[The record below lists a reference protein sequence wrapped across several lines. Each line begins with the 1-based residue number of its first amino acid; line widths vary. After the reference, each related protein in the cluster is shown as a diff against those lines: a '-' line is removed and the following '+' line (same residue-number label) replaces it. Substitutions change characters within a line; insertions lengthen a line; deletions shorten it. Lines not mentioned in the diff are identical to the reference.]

1 MSGLTDETRR
11 LLAQTSTAT
20 LATQLFKRGLRN
32 TFLLGVSRLNHDPG
46 PVMVGEAYTL
56 RYIPAREDL
65 NGPGEYGDHHPQRR
79 AIEECPPGA
88 VLVAD
93 CRRDVSAASGG
104 DILMTRL
111 AERGVGGMV
120 TDGGMRDVA
129 NIAKLAMPVYI
140 GAPSAPASFH
150 RHAAVDAN
158 VPIAC
163 GGVPV
168 YPGDVMVGDRRRRGR
183 DPAPPRRRGRRRCRR
198 AGAARDLDPGRGQGR
213 QGDLRPLSARRR
225 DPRPLRRLP
234 SSLGDRM
241 DPAGSC
247 RRVHAGQY
255 GRDARPPAWS
265 RRSP

>member
-1 MSGLTDETRR
+1 MSDLSEETKR

-32 TFLLGVSRLNHDPG
+32 MFLLGVSRLNHDPG

-65 NGPGEYGDHHPQRR
+65 NGPGEYGDDHPQRY
-79 AIEECPPGA
+79 AIEHCPPGA

-93 CRRDVSAASGG
+93 CRRDTSAASGG

-111 AERGVGGMV
+111 AARGVGGMV
-120 TDGGMRDVA
+120 TDGGMRDVL

-168 YPGDVMVGDRRRRGR
+168 YPGDIVVGDLDGVIVIPRHLADEVAHDAAEQEQLETWILDQVR
-183 DPAPPRRRGRRRCRR
+183 DGQGISGLYPPNDATRARYEAWRR
-198 AGAARDLDPGRGQGR
+198 A
-213 QGDLRPLSARRR
+213 
-225 DPRPLRRLP
+225 
-234 SSLGDRM
+234 
-241 DPAGSC
+241 
-247 RRVHAGQY
+247 
-255 GRDARPPAWS
+255 
-265 RRSP
+265 

>member
-1 MSGLTDETRR
+1 MSEISAETRR

-32 TFLLGVSRLNHDPG
+32 TFLLGVSRLNHDPA
-46 PVMVGEAYTL
+46 PVMVGEAWTL

-65 NGPGEYGDHHPQRR
+65 NGPGEYDESHPQRR
-79 AIEECPPGA
+79 AIEDCPPGA

-93 CRRDVSAASGG
+93 CRRDTSAASGG

-111 AERGVGGMV
+111 ASRGVGGMV

-140 GAPSAPASFH
+140 GAPAAPASFH

-168 YPGDVMVGDRRRRGR
+168 YPADVMVGDLDGVVVIPRHLADEVAHDAVEQEQLEAWILEEVRGGRGIFGLYPPDVDTRARYEASRRR
-183 DPAPPRRRGRRRCRR
+183 
-198 AGAARDLDPGRGQGR
+198 
-213 QGDLRPLSARRR
+213 
-225 DPRPLRRLP
+225 
-234 SSLGDRM
+234 
-241 DPAGSC
+241 
-247 RRVHAGQY
+247 
-255 GRDARPPAWS
+255 
-265 RRSP
+265 

>member
-1 MSGLTDETRR
+1 MALSDETRR

-65 NGPGEYGDHHPQRR
+65 NGPGEYGDRHPQRR

-93 CRRDVSAASGG
+93 CRRDVSAACGG

-120 TDGGMRDVA
+120 ADGGMRDVA
-129 NIAKLAMPVYI
+129 NITKLAMPVYI

-168 YPGDVMVGDRRRRGR
+168 YPGDVMVGDLDGVVVI
-183 DPAPPRRRGRRRCRR
+183 PRHLVDEV
-198 AGAARDLDPGRGQGR
+198 AGNAAEQELLETWILNEVRSGRGIFGLYPPDDETR
-213 QGDLRPLSARRR
+213 AR
-225 DPRPLRRLP
+225 
-234 SSLGDRM
+234 
-241 DPAGSC
+241 
-247 RRVHAGQY
+247 Y
-255 GRDARPPAWS
+255 DAF
-265 RRSP
+265 RRS

>member
-1 MSGLTDETRR
+1 
-11 LLAQTSTAT
+11 
-20 LATQLFKRGLRN
+20 
-32 TFLLGVSRLNHDPG
+32 
-46 PVMVGEAYTL
+46 MVGEAYTL

-129 NIAKLAMPVYI
+129 NIARLAMPVYI

-150 RHAAVDAN
+150 RHAAIDAN

-168 YPGDVMVGDRRRRGR
+168 YPGDVMVGDPDGVVVIPRHLADEVAADAAEQELLETWILNEVRG
-183 DPAPPRRRGRRRCRR
+183 
-198 AGAARDLDPGRGQGR
+198 GRGISGLYPPDDETR
-213 QGDLRPLSARRR
+213 AR
-225 DPRPLRRLP
+225 
-234 SSLGDRM
+234 
-241 DPAGSC
+241 
-247 RRVHAGQY
+247 Y
-255 GRDARPPAWS
+255 DAF
-265 RRSP
+265 RRS

>member
-1 MSGLTDETRR
+1 MLEISAETRR
-11 LLAQTSTAT
+11 LLARTSTAT

-32 TFLLGVSRLNHDPG
+32 TFLLGVSRLNHDPA
-46 PVMVGEAYTL
+46 PVMVGEAWTL

-65 NGPGEYGDHHPQRR
+65 NGPGEYDESHPQRR
-79 AIEECPPGA
+79 AIEDCPPGA

-93 CRRDVSAASGG
+93 CRRDTAAASGG

-111 AERGVGGMV
+111 ASRGVGGMV

-140 GAPSAPASFH
+140 GAPAAPASFH

-168 YPGDVMVGDRRRRGR
+168 YPGDVMVGDLDGVVVIPRHLAEEVAHDATEQEQLEAWILEEVRGGR
-183 DPAPPRRRGRRRCRR
+183 GIFGLYPPDADTRARYEAFRR
-198 AGAARDLDPGRGQGR
+198 A
-213 QGDLRPLSARRR
+213 
-225 DPRPLRRLP
+225 
-234 SSLGDRM
+234 
-241 DPAGSC
+241 
-247 RRVHAGQY
+247 
-255 GRDARPPAWS
+255 
-265 RRSP
+265 

>member
-1 MSGLTDETRR
+1 MAEISAETRR
-11 LLAQTSTAT
+11 LLARTSTAT

-46 PVMVGEAYTL
+46 SVMVGEAYTL

-65 NGPGEYGDHHPQRR
+65 NGPGEYDESHPQRR
-79 AIEECPPGA
+79 AIEDCRPGA

-93 CRRDVSAASGG
+93 CRRDTAAASGG

-111 AERGVGGMV
+111 ASRGVGGMV

-140 GAPSAPASFH
+140 GAPAAPASFH

-168 YPGDVMVGDRRRRGR
+168 YPGDVMVGDLDGVVVIPRHLAEEVAHDAAEQEQLEAWILEEVRGGR
-183 DPAPPRRRGRRRCRR
+183 GILGLYPPDDATRARYEASRR
-198 AGAARDLDPGRGQGR
+198 A
-213 QGDLRPLSARRR
+213 
-225 DPRPLRRLP
+225 
-234 SSLGDRM
+234 
-241 DPAGSC
+241 
-247 RRVHAGQY
+247 
-255 GRDARPPAWS
+255 
-265 RRSP
+265 

>member
-1 MSGLTDETRR
+1 MAEISAETRR

-32 TFLLGVSRLNHDPG
+32 TFLLGVSRLNHDRT

-65 NGPGEYGDHHPQRR
+65 NGPGEYSDRHPQRR
-79 AIEECPPGA
+79 AIEDCPPGA

-93 CRRDVSAASGG
+93 CRRDVGAASGG

-111 AERGVGGMV
+111 ASRGVGGMV

-140 GAPSAPASFH
+140 GAPAAPASFH

-168 YPGDVMVGDRRRRGR
+168 YPGDVMVGDLDGVVVI
-183 DPAPPRRRGRRRCRR
+183 PRHL
-198 AGAARDLDPGRGQGR
+198 ADEVARDAAEQERLEAWILDEVRGGKGIFGLYPPDDDTRARYEASR
-213 QGDLRPLSARRR
+213 QR
-225 DPRPLRRLP
+225 
-234 SSLGDRM
+234 
-241 DPAGSC
+241 
-247 RRVHAGQY
+247 
-255 GRDARPPAWS
+255 
-265 RRSP
+265 

>member
-1 MSGLTDETRR
+1 MSDLSEETKR

-32 TFLLGVSRLNHDPG
+32 TFMLGVSRLNHDRAA
-46 PVMVGEAYTL
+46 VMVGEAYTL

-65 NGPGEYGDHHPQRR
+65 NGPAEYADRSHPQRR
-79 AIEECPPGA
+79 AIEDCPPGA

-93 CRRDVSAASGG
+93 CRRDVAAASGG

-120 TDGGMRDVA
+120 TDGGMRDVV

-168 YPGDVMVGDRRRRGR
+168 YPGDVMVGDQDGVVVI
-183 DPAPPRRRGRRRCRR
+183 PRHLADEVAHDALEQEQLEAWVLDEVR
-198 AGAARDLDPGRGQGR
+198 AGQGIFGLYPPSDETRARYEVF
-213 QGDLRPLSARRR
+213 RRK
-225 DPRPLRRLP
+225 
-234 SSLGDRM
+234 
-241 DPAGSC
+241 
-247 RRVHAGQY
+247 
-255 GRDARPPAWS
+255 
-265 RRSP
+265 

>member
-1 MSGLTDETRR
+1 MSELSAETRR

-32 TFLLGVSRLNHDPG
+32 TFLLGVSRLNSDPG

-65 NGPGEYGDHHPQRR
+65 NGPGEYDDRHPQRHT
-79 AIEECPPGA
+79 IEHCPPGA

-93 CRRDVSAASGG
+93 CRRDTSAASGG

-111 AERGVGGMV
+111 AQRGVAGMV
-120 TDGGMRDVA
+120 TDGGMRDVV

-150 RHAAVDAN
+150 KHAAVDAN

-168 YPGDVMVGDRRRRGR
+168 YPGDVMVGDLDGVVVIPRHLADEVARDSVEQEQLEAWILDQVRAGQGTFGLYPPNEENRARYEASRRG
-183 DPAPPRRRGRRRCRR
+183 
-198 AGAARDLDPGRGQGR
+198 
-213 QGDLRPLSARRR
+213 
-225 DPRPLRRLP
+225 
-234 SSLGDRM
+234 
-241 DPAGSC
+241 
-247 RRVHAGQY
+247 
-255 GRDARPPAWS
+255 
-265 RRSP
+265 

>member
-1 MSGLTDETRR
+1 MTGLTEETRR

-32 TFLLGVSRLNHDPG
+32 TFLLGVSRLNRDPG

-79 AIEECPPGA
+79 AIEECLPGA

-93 CRRDVSAASGG
+93 CRRDTSAASGG

-111 AERGVGGMV
+111 AERGVAGMV

-140 GAPSAPASFH
+140 GAPAAPASFH
-150 RHAAVDAN
+150 RHAAIDAN
-158 VPIAC
+158 VPIGC

-168 YPGDVMVGDRRRRGR
+168 YPGDVMVGDQDGVVVIPRHLADEIAGEAAEQELLETWILNEIRSGKGISGLYPPDEQTRARYEMFRRE
-183 DPAPPRRRGRRRCRR
+183 
-198 AGAARDLDPGRGQGR
+198 
-213 QGDLRPLSARRR
+213 
-225 DPRPLRRLP
+225 
-234 SSLGDRM
+234 
-241 DPAGSC
+241 
-247 RRVHAGQY
+247 
-255 GRDARPPAWS
+255 
-265 RRSP
+265 

>member
-1 MSGLTDETRR
+1 MADVSPETKR

-65 NGPGEYGDHHPQRR
+65 NGPGEYGDRHPQRR
-79 AIEECPPGA
+79 AIEDCPQDA

-93 CRRDVSAASGG
+93 CRRDASAAAGG

-111 AERGVGGMV
+111 ASRGVGGMV

-140 GAPSAPASFH
+140 GAPAAPASFH
-150 RHAAVDAN
+150 RHAAIDAN

-168 YPGDVMVGDRRRRGR
+168 YPGDVMVGDRDGVVVVPRHLADEIARDAAEQELLETWILGEVKGGRGIFGLYPPDDDTRARYEAFRRR
-183 DPAPPRRRGRRRCRR
+183 
-198 AGAARDLDPGRGQGR
+198 
-213 QGDLRPLSARRR
+213 
-225 DPRPLRRLP
+225 
-234 SSLGDRM
+234 
-241 DPAGSC
+241 
-247 RRVHAGQY
+247 
-255 GRDARPPAWS
+255 
-265 RRSP
+265 

>member
-1 MSGLTDETRR
+1 MAEISAETRR
-11 LLAQTSTAT
+11 LLARTSTAT

-32 TFLLGVSRLNHDPG
+32 TFLLGVSRLNHDPA
-46 PVMVGEAYTL
+46 PVMVGEAWTL

-65 NGPGEYGDHHPQRR
+65 NGPGEYDESHPQRR
-79 AIEECPPGA
+79 AIEDCPPGA

-93 CRRDVSAASGG
+93 CRRDTAAASGG

-111 AERGVGGMV
+111 ASRGVGGMV

-140 GAPSAPASFH
+140 GAPAAPASFH

-168 YPGDVMVGDRRRRGR
+168 YPGDVMVGDLDGVVVIPRHLAEEVAHDAAEQEQLEAWILEEVRGGR
-183 DPAPPRRRGRRRCRR
+183 GIFGLYPPDDATRTRYEAFRR
-198 AGAARDLDPGRGQGR
+198 A
-213 QGDLRPLSARRR
+213 
-225 DPRPLRRLP
+225 
-234 SSLGDRM
+234 
-241 DPAGSC
+241 
-247 RRVHAGQY
+247 
-255 GRDARPPAWS
+255 
-265 RRSP
+265 

>member
-1 MSGLTDETRR
+1 MAELSQETKR

-32 TFLLGVSRLNHDPG
+32 AFLLGVSRLNQDAG
-46 PVMVGEAYTL
+46 PVMVGEAWTL

-65 NGPGEYGDHHPQRR
+65 NGPGEYDDRHPQRR

-93 CRRDVSAASGG
+93 CRRDTSAASGG

-111 AERGVGGMV
+111 AQRGVGGMV

-140 GAPSAPASFH
+140 GAPAAPASFH

-168 YPGDVMVGDRRRRGR
+168 YPGDVMVGDLDGVVVI
-183 DPAPPRRRGRRRCRR
+183 PRHL
-198 AGAARDLDPGRGQGR
+198 ADEVARDGAEQELLEGWILEEVRSGKGIPGLYPPDDATR
-213 QGDLRPLSARRR
+213 AR
-225 DPRPLRRLP
+225 
-234 SSLGDRM
+234 
-241 DPAGSC
+241 
-247 RRVHAGQY
+247 Y
-255 GRDARPPAWS
+255 EAW
-265 RRSP
+265 RRS

>member
-1 MSGLTDETRR
+1 MSEVSQETKR

-32 TFLLGVSRLNHDPG
+32 TFLLGVSRLNQDPG
-46 PVMVGEAYTL
+46 PVMVGEAWTL

-65 NGPGEYGDHHPQRR
+65 NGPGEYDDRHPQRR

-93 CRRDVSAASGG
+93 CRRDTSAASGG
-104 DILMTRL
+104 DILLTRL
-111 AERGVGGMV
+111 TQRGVGGMV

-129 NIAKLAMPVYI
+129 NIARLAMPVYI
-140 GAPSAPASFH
+140 GAPAAPASFH

-168 YPGDVMVGDRRRRGR
+168 YPGDVMVGDGDGVVVIPRHLAAEIAGDAAEQERLEAWILAEVRGGKGIFGLYPPDERTRARYEASRRG
-183 DPAPPRRRGRRRCRR
+183 
-198 AGAARDLDPGRGQGR
+198 
-213 QGDLRPLSARRR
+213 
-225 DPRPLRRLP
+225 
-234 SSLGDRM
+234 
-241 DPAGSC
+241 
-247 RRVHAGQY
+247 
-255 GRDARPPAWS
+255 
-265 RRSP
+265 

>member
-1 MSGLTDETRR
+1 MTALTEDTRR
-11 LLAQTSTAT
+11 LLAQSSTAT

-32 TFLLGVSRLNHDPG
+32 TFLLGVSRLNRDPV

-65 NGPGEYGDHHPQRR
+65 NGPGEYGERHPQRR

-93 CRRDVSAASGG
+93 CRRDVSAACGG
-104 DILMTRL
+104 DILLSRL

-129 NIAKLAMPVYI
+129 NIAKLAMPVFI
-140 GAPSAPASFH
+140 GAPAAPASFH

-168 YPGDVMVGDRRRRGR
+168 YPGDVMVGDLDGVVVIPRHLADEVASDAAEQELLEGWILEEVRSGKGI
-183 DPAPPRRRGRRRCRR
+183 PGLYPPDDATR
-198 AGAARDLDPGRGQGR
+198 AR
-213 QGDLRPLSARRR
+213 
-225 DPRPLRRLP
+225 
-234 SSLGDRM
+234 
-241 DPAGSC
+241 
-247 RRVHAGQY
+247 Y
-255 GRDARPPAWS
+255 EAW
-265 RRSP
+265 RRS

>member
-1 MSGLTDETRR
+1 MSEISAETRR

-32 TFLLGVSRLNHDPG
+32 TFLLGVSRLNHDPA
-46 PVMVGEAYTL
+46 PVMVGEAWTL

-65 NGPGEYGDHHPQRR
+65 NGPGEYDESHPQRR
-79 AIEECPPGA
+79 AIEDCPPGA

-93 CRRDVSAASGG
+93 CRRDTSAACGG

-111 AERGVGGMV
+111 ASRGVGGMV

-140 GAPSAPASFH
+140 GAPAAPASFH

-158 VPIAC
+158 VPVAC

-168 YPGDVMVGDRRRRGR
+168 YPGDIMVGDLDGVVVIPRHLAEEVAHDAAEQEQLEAWILEEVRGGRGIFGLYPPDADTRARYEASRRR
-183 DPAPPRRRGRRRCRR
+183 
-198 AGAARDLDPGRGQGR
+198 
-213 QGDLRPLSARRR
+213 
-225 DPRPLRRLP
+225 
-234 SSLGDRM
+234 
-241 DPAGSC
+241 
-247 RRVHAGQY
+247 
-255 GRDARPPAWS
+255 
-265 RRSP
+265 

>member
-1 MSGLTDETRR
+1 MSEISADTRR

-20 LATQLFKRGLRN
+20 LATQLFKGGLRN
-32 TFLLGVSRLNHDPG
+32 TFLLGVSRLNRDPS
-46 PVMVGEAYTL
+46 PVMVGEAWTL

-65 NGPGEYGDHHPQRR
+65 NGPGEYGERHPQRR
-79 AIEECPPGA
+79 AIEDCPPGA

-93 CRRDVSAASGG
+93 CRRDTSAASGG

-111 AERGVGGMV
+111 AARGVGGMV

-140 GAPSAPASFH
+140 GAPAAPASFH

-168 YPGDVMVGDRRRRGR
+168 YPGDVMVGDLDGVVVIPRHLADEVAR
-183 DPAPPRRRGRRRCRR
+183 DAAGQEQLEAWILEEVR
-198 AGAARDLDPGRGQGR
+198 AGKGIFGLYPPDDATRARYE
-213 QGDLRPLSARRR
+213 AFRRE
-225 DPRPLRRLP
+225 
-234 SSLGDRM
+234 
-241 DPAGSC
+241 
-247 RRVHAGQY
+247 
-255 GRDARPPAWS
+255 
-265 RRSP
+265 

>member
-1 MSGLTDETRR
+1 MSRLAEETRR
-11 LLAQTSTAT
+11 LLARSSTAT

-32 TFLLGVSRLNHDPG
+32 TFLLGVSRLNHDPS

-65 NGPGEYGDHHPQRR
+65 NGPGEYGERHPQRR
-79 AIEECPPGA
+79 AIEDCPPGA

-93 CRRDVSAASGG
+93 CRRDTSAACGG

-111 AERGVGGMV
+111 ASRGVGGMV

-140 GAPSAPASFH
+140 GAPAAPASFH

-168 YPGDVMVGDRRRRGR
+168 YPGDVMVGDLDGVVVIPRHLADEVAHDAAEQERLEAWILGEVK
-183 DPAPPRRRGRRRCRR
+183 AGKGIFGLYPPDAETRARYEASRR
-198 AGAARDLDPGRGQGR
+198 A
-213 QGDLRPLSARRR
+213 
-225 DPRPLRRLP
+225 
-234 SSLGDRM
+234 
-241 DPAGSC
+241 
-247 RRVHAGQY
+247 
-255 GRDARPPAWS
+255 
-265 RRSP
+265 

>member
-1 MSGLTDETRR
+1 MNRLTADTRR
-11 LLAQTSTAT
+11 LLARTSTAT

-32 TFLLGVSRLNHDPG
+32 TFLLGVSRLNHDPS
-46 PVMVGEAYTL
+46 PVMVGEAWTL

-65 NGPGEYGDHHPQRR
+65 NGPGEYDERHPQRR
-79 AIEECPPGA
+79 AIEDCPPGA

-93 CRRDVSAASGG
+93 CRRDTSAACGG

-111 AERGVGGMV
+111 ASRGVGGMV

-140 GAPSAPASFH
+140 GAPAAPASFH

-168 YPGDVMVGDRRRRGR
+168 YPGDVMVGDLDGVVVIPRHLADEVAHDAAEQERLEAWILEEVRG
-183 DPAPPRRRGRRRCRR
+183 
-198 AGAARDLDPGRGQGR
+198 GRGIFGLYPPDADTR
-213 QGDLRPLSARRR
+213 ARYEAFR
-225 DPRPLRRLP
+225 
-234 SSLGDRM
+234 GK
-241 DPAGSC
+241 
-247 RRVHAGQY
+247 
-255 GRDARPPAWS
+255 
-265 RRSP
+265 